1 MAAMLDG
8 WRRAATRLARWAGG
22 GSGANQAAAP
32 DFTVVITTCNRPHML
47 PRALASAL
55 RQTYDNFD
63 IVVADDASDPPA
75 VIGNTGRRKVTLVRS
90 SNRLGFAGAI
100 NFGASHASGRW
111 IAFLDDDDEYEPD
124 LLRAIRARFEA
135 MPQRQFCWASTIFTL
150 YDELN
155 RRGGETI
162 RRFSADYETDEE
174 LILAAVSVGS
184 GYGFT
189 VERKIFHELGGF
201 DAQNY
206 WAIADTEF
214 FYRLIA
220 AGYRPTV
227 VAEPLMRV
235 HKHVG
240 PRMTD
245 AGSFR
250 NRLRQCELLRTRYAD
265 LLGRHPRLAQAV
277 QTSIERLTALALAA
291 ESPHGVA

>member
-1 MAAMLDG
+1 MRNR
-8 WRRAATRLARWAGG
+8 WRQVAARWGRKQNSEPG
-22 GSGANQAAAP
+22 RQQAP
-32 DFTVVITTCNRPHML
+32 EDLDFTVVITTCNRPQIL
-47 PRALASAL
+47 SRALASAL
-55 RQTYDNFD
+55 RQTYDRYD

-75 VIGNTGRRKVTLVRS
+75 VVENPRNRKVTLVRS
-90 SNRLGFAGAI
+90 PNRLGFAAAI
-100 NFGASHASGRW
+100 NFGASHATGRW

-124 LLRAIRARFEA
+124 LLRSIRARFEA

-155 RRGGETI
+155 RRGGETV
-162 RRFSADYETDEE
+162 RRFPADYDTDED
-174 LILAAVSVGS
+174 LMLAAVSVGS

-189 VERKIFHELGGF
+189 VNREVFQKLGGF

-206 WAIADTEF
+206 GAIADTEF

-227 VAEPLMRV
+227 VPEPLMRV
-235 HKHVG
+235 HKHAG

-245 AGSFR
+245 AGSYR
-250 NRLRQCELLRTRYAD
+250 NRARQCERLRTQYAE

-277 QTSIERLTALALAA
+277 QNSIDQLTALALATEA
-291 ESPHGVA
+291 RQAAV

>member
-1 MAAMLDG
+1 VQDNL
-8 WRRAATRLARWAGG
+8 
-22 GSGANQAAAP
+22 
-32 DFTVVITTCNRPHML
+32 DFTVVITTCNRPHLL

-55 RQTYDNFD
+55 RQTYDSFD

-75 VIGNTGRRKVTLVRS
+75 VIGDTDGRKVTLIRS
-90 SNRLGFAGAI
+90 PHRLGFARAI
-100 NFGASHASGRW
+100 NFGASHATGRW

-124 LLRAIRARFEA
+124 LLRQIRARFKA
-135 MPQRQFCWASTIFTL
+135 MPHRQFCWASTIFTL
-150 YDELN
+150 YDEHN
-155 RRGGETI
+155 RPGGETS
-162 RRFSADYETDEE
+162 RRFPADYENEDD
-174 LILAAVSVGS
+174 LMLAAVAVGS

-189 VERKIFHELGGF
+189 VDGKIFRDLGGF

-227 VAEPLMRV
+227 VPEPLMRV
-235 HKHVG
+235 HKHAG

-250 NRLRQCELLRTRYAD
+250 NRARQCELLRVQYAD

-277 QTSIERLTALALAA
+277 QNSIDQLTALALAA
-291 ESPHGVA
+291 EARQAV